1 MNPTRRRFLAGLSV
15 LAVAPVLAACG
26 SDSGSDSGSAGA
38 SRPRAA
44 LREEAAFPVTIKHK
58 YGETTIEKAPERV
71 VCIGLT
77 DQDALMAL
85 GDRAGRRDLLVR
97 RREAP
102 GRLPLGAGVPR

>member
-26 SDSGSDSGSAGA
+26 DDGSSSGSSSKGSEAPA
-38 SRPRAA
+38 
-44 LREEAAFPVTIKHK
+44 EESAFPVTIKHK
-58 YGETTIEKAPERV
+58 YGDTTIEKAPERV

-85 GDRAGRRDLLVR
+85 GV
-97 RREAP
+97 
-102 GRLPLGAGVPR
+102 VPVGITYWFGD